1 MRHEVMRKDAIARL
15 IRTRN
20 GLAMPLPARLSDVE
34 MDIAR
39 KLSFSAAQ
47 EEDDEGDEQNE
58 ENVDE
63 ATRKVQTVIRIRP
76 LASSTGDECFRVTS
90 DTALVAQPPKT
101 SQAYRSTGAATSF
114 QFSRIFQPPTAQ
126 QAFFEATTKPV
137 IDAAF
142 DGKNGLVFAYGVTN
156 SGKTYTITGSE
167 SQPGVLPRALKHVM
181 VELQRR
187 KDSDSTPVVKVTASY
202 LEIYNENVYDLL
214 ATPLRKRRALRV
226 QDCDGK
232 IQVRG
237 VIERQIKTLQ
247 DGEEMLTTGRSNTQV
262 AETNCNMDSSR
273 SHCVFTLHFYT
284 QNKSSGTTSLR
295 SKVGDSDRPCLNDMS
310 LMKVCSTCRSL
321 LWTWQAQ
328 SEAPRAEQLESVCR
342 KPARSTAR

>member
-1 MRHEVMRKDAIARL
+1 MRHEAMRKDAIARL

-20 GLAMPLPARLSDVE
+20 GLAMPLPARLSDAE

-47 EEDDEGDEQNE
+47 DEDDGDEQQAE
-58 ENVDE
+58 DDE

-76 LASSTGDECFRVTS
+76 LAGNTGDECFRVVS

-114 QFSRIFQPPTAQ
+114 QFSRIFQPQTAQ

-167 SQPGVLPRALKHVM
+167 IQPGVLPRSLKHVM
-181 VELQRR
+181 AELQRR
-187 KDSDSTPVVKVTASY
+187 QDSDVSPVVKVTASY

-247 DGEEMLTTGRSNTQV
+247 EGEEMLTTGRRNTQV
-262 AETNCNMDSSR
+262 AETNCNVDSSR

-284 QNKSSGTTSLR
+284 QNKSTGATSLR
-295 SKVGDSDRPCLNDMS
+295 SKVRLVDHSRRLSIARFSRECAASCRCL
-310 LMKVCSTCRSL
+310 L
-321 LWTWQAQ
+321 
-328 SEAPRAEQLESVCR
+328 
-342 KPARSTAR
+342 

>member
-1 MRHEVMRKDAIARL
+1 MRHEAMRKDAIARL

-20 GLAMPLPARLSDVE
+20 GLAMPLPARMSDAE

-47 EEDDEGDEQNE
+47 DEDEADDGQNEDDDET
-58 ENVDE
+58 
-63 ATRKVQTVIRIRP
+63 TRKVQTVIRIRP
-76 LASSTGDECFRVTS
+76 LASSIGDECFRVTS

-114 QFSRIFQPPTAQ
+114 QFSRIFQPQTAQ

-181 VELQRR
+181 AELQRR
-187 KDSDSTPVVKVTASY
+187 KDISDSTPVVKVTASY

-237 VIERQIKTLQ
+237 VIEKQIKTLQ
-247 DGEEMLTTGRSNTQV
+247 EGEEMLTTGRSNTQV

-284 QNKSSGTTSLR
+284 QNKSSGVTSLR
-295 SKVGDSDRPCLNDMS
+295 SKVGGIDHVSLNGLS
-310 LMKVCSTCRSL
+310 LMEVCYYM
-321 LWTWQAQ
+321 
-328 SEAPRAEQLESVCR
+328 
-342 KPARSTAR
+342 